1 MSNEQPAAAAPA
13 PATTEAAPVAQTPPA
28 VVDVAKPLTAPL
40 VPDKEDFLKRA
51 RERSGLKPRGEQAK
65 PATPAATVKQAT
77 VVPAAP
83 TVAEPPKVE
92 TPAAASPPAVPADEL
107 ASRLAQLT
115 REQRRF
121 TAEQEKWATQRTE
134 ETQKHAEK
142 LKHAETLAQAQAAV
156 QSGDWLAAA
165 KAIAPDVDPN
175 IVALRL
181 LEQLQLGDPQP
192 ISAADVEKMVAAKL
206 ESQRKADE
214 AKRTEEEKSR
224 NAETVRVLEGARENY
239 LSACAAAYNG
249 KATDFPLVGA
259 RGIPRT
265 ELLEY
270 VEAQRDDSGRPL
282 VPDPEQVV
290 AHFEKLYQEQA
301 TRAGF
306 VRPAPAAAPAAKGGT
321 ALTAAALQADG
332 GGRASP
338 EGKRESLDEKRARIK
353 QRLRLGGQQA

>member
-1 MSNEQPAAAAPA
+1 MPNEQPATAAPVT
-13 PATTEAAPVAQTPPA
+13 PEAAPVVQTPA
-28 VVDVAKPLTAPL
+28 VADVAKPLTAPL

-65 PATPAATVKQAT
+65 PAPPAAEAAKPKVEP
-77 VVPAAP
+77 PAAP
-83 TVAEPPKVE
+83 AVAEPPKVE
-92 TPAAASPPAVPADEL
+92 TPAAPPPAVPADEL

-121 TAEQEKWATQRTE
+121 TAEQEKWAAQRTE
-134 ETQKHAEK
+134 ETKTHAEK
-142 LKHAETLAQAQAAV
+142 LQHAETLAQAQAAV

-192 ISAADVEKMVAAKL
+192 ISVADVEKMVAAKL
-206 ESQRKADE
+206 EAQRKADE
-214 AKRTEEEKSR
+214 AKRTEEEKAR

-239 LSACAAAYNG
+239 LGACAAAYNG
-249 KATDFPLVGA
+249 KAADFPLVGA
-259 RGIPRT
+259 RGIPRA

-270 VEAQRDDSGRPL
+270 VEAQRDDAGRPL

-332 GGRASP
+332 GGRPSP